1 MGTKQSNKGKHMKE
15 QKPRTTERDFETV
28 KRKVIARLLALPE
41 GRFPSERI
49 NCFED
54 IIYKIK

>member
-1 MGTKQSNKGKHMKE
+1 MKE

>member
-1 MGTKQSNKGKHMKE
+1 MTE
-15 QKPRTTERDFETV
+15 QKPRTTERDWQTV
-28 KRKVIARLLALPE
+28 KKKIIAKLLELPE

-49 NCFED
+49 NRFED